1 MTVRNL
7 MLLFVPVAL
16 AAEVFHLGP
25 MVVFITAGLGIIPL
39 AAILGEATEQIAS
52 RVGPGLGGFLN
63 ATFGNATEL
72 IIGLVA
78 ISTASGLVTQAAA
91 PPAGKT
97 AAELLQSADE
107 LIEVVK
113 ASLTGSII
121 GNLLFI
127 LGLAMLVG
135 GFNREKQVFSSR
147 VVSVGNAMMTLAVA
161 GLMIPSVIYWLDHL
175 SKGAPHISESTFVD
189 LSDHVAVVLL
199 LIYGLSLLFSF
210 KTHKH
215 LYRSPEDED
224 HAPAHVEE
232 AWSTKKAMTV
242 LIVSTSVIAVLSEFL
257 VGSIEAAGKSM
268 GLNPIFMGLVVVA
281 MVGNAAEHAS
291 AVLIARKDKMDLAI
305 NIAMGSSMQVAL
317 LLAPVMVLLSNLG
330 AKQMTLVFTPL
341 EVAAVGISTAITTIV
356 NLDGESNWLEGA
368 QLLSVY
374 VILALAFFH
383 AF

>member
-1 MTVRNL
+1 MTVRNFF
-7 MLLFVPVAL
+7 LLAVPMAI

-25 MVVFITAGLGIIPL
+25 VVIFVLAGLGIIPL
-39 AAILGEATEQIAS
+39 AGILGEATEQLS
-52 RVGPGLGGFLN
+52 DRLGPGIGGFLN

-72 IIGLVA
+72 IIGLMA
-78 ISTASGLVTQAAA
+78 LYSASQLASQAAA

-97 AAELLQSADE
+97 AQQLMASADN
-107 LIEVVK
+107 LVEVVK
-113 ASLTGSII
+113 ASITGSII

-127 LGLAMLVG
+127 LGLAFLVG
-135 GFNREKQVFSSR
+135 GLGRDKQVFSAK
-147 VVSVGNAMMTLAVA
+147 VVGVGNAMMTLAVA
-161 GLMIPSVIYWLDHL
+161 GLMAPSIVYWLDHL
-175 SKGAPHISESTFVD
+175 AKGSPHIPDATFVD

-199 LIYGLSLLFSF
+199 VIYLLSLVFSF
-210 KTHKH
+210 KTHRH
-215 LYRSPEDED
+215 LYRAPEDED

-232 AWSTKKAMTV
+232 HWTTRKAVTILV
-242 LIVSTSVIAVLSEFL
+242 VSTAVIAVLSEIL
-257 VGSIEAAGKSM
+257 VGSLDAAGKSM

-291 AVLIARKDKMDLAI
+291 AVMIARKDKMDLAI

-317 LLAPVMVLLSNLG
+317 LLAPIMVLASNLG
-330 AKQMTLVFTPL
+330 SKTMTLVFTPL
-341 EVAAVGISTAITTIV
+341 ELAAVGISTAITTIV

-374 VILALAFFH
+374 AILALAFYH